1 MTTQNEIL
9 KKKYLILKDI
19 NKFDKEDETG
29 QLFDY
34 EEFEQ
39 FGNYKFIGLL
49 LKNKDDKFILRL
61 VKN

>member
-1 MTTQNEIL
+1 M
-9 KKKYLILKDI
+9 KDI